1 MDDVKQNFRKFSNAT
16 GENQRR
22 RCAKMGLTLW
32 LKQKW
37 LVVAQATPA
46 IEVVLVAA
54 RGSSQWPVKSSPTT
68 HTYTFSDLYLFQP
81 PTTPWAC
88 LQASFTFTSLLI
100 IYCAHLSSNH
110 SFAKS
115 RRSSRAFF
123 TRIPGRIEI
132 GLAWPILTGLV
143 ERKGYAF

>member
-1 MDDVKQNFRKFSNAT
+1 MDDVKKFANMA
-16 GENQRR
+16 GENPRR
-22 RCAKMGLTLW
+22 RCAKMGLKLW
-32 LKQKW
+32 LKKKW
-37 LVVAQATPA
+37 LVAQATPA

-68 HTYTFSDLYLFQP
+68 HTYTFSDLYLLQP

-110 SFAKS
+110 SFAKPP
-115 RRSSRAFF
+115 RRRSRAFF
-123 TRIPGRIEI
+123 TRIPVVALRLDLRGQSLL
-132 GLAWPILTGLV
+132 GLLS
-143 ERKGYAF
+143 EGYAF